1 MSFSRSVEKVNVL
14 GRRQEDA
21 MVAKNLFFVGT
32 AGCGKS
38 TLTHAFQLWLQNQ
51 SYDAITVNLD
61 PGADSLLYA
70 PDVDVRD
77 WIKLDEIMREYGL
90 GPNGAQVAAA
100 DLLALN
106 IRRVSDVVS
115 KFTSDFV
122 LIDTPGQLELF
133 TFRQSSKV
141 VVEQLGGET
150 AILAFLFDPALAKT
164 ASGYVSS
171 LMLSATVHFRLPVPM
186 IPILAKAD
194 NLSEAEMEKISLWSK
209 DYYSLFSALL
219 DESIDAQT
227 QVSMEFL
234 QALETVGAGRPVVP
248 VSADTGLGL
257 EDIYATT
264 QQVFE
269 GGEDIE
275 R

>member
-1 MSFSRSVEKVNVL
+1 
-14 GRRQEDA
+14 
-21 MVAKNLFFVGT
+21 MVAKNLFIVGT
-32 AGCGKS
+32 AGCGKT
-38 TLTHAFQLWLQNQ
+38 TLTNAFQLWLQNQ
-51 SYDAITVNLD
+51 GYDSITVNLD
-61 PGADSLLYA
+61 PGADSLPYD
-70 PDVDVRD
+70 PDVDIRD
-77 WIKLDEIMREYGL
+77 WIKLNDIMREYGL

-106 IRRVSDVVS
+106 MKKVTDVVS
-115 KFTSDFV
+115 KFVTDYV
-122 LIDTPGQLELF
+122 IIDTPGQLELF

-150 AILAFLFDPALAKT
+150 AMLGFLFDPSLAKT

-171 LMLSATVHFRLPVPM
+171 LMLAATVHFRLPVPM
-186 IPILAKAD
+186 LPILAKAD
-194 NLSEAEMEKISLWSK
+194 TLTEPEMEKIALWSR
-209 DYYSLFSALL
+209 DYYALFSALL

-227 QVSMEFL
+227 QISMEFL

-248 VSADTGLGL
+248 VSSDTGFGI
-257 EDIYATT
+257 EDIYAAA